1 MLYLSR
7 NVLIFLLFLG
17 SNTFL
22 FAQDAEDQAAQMQ
35 IWTEY
40 MTPGPMHEMLAKSVG
55 DWKTISRFWMDP
67 AGEPMETEGTGKT
80 EMILGGRYQK
90 STHKSSMMGMETEG
104 IFIMGYDNATQEFTS
119 TWIDNMGTGTAVAKG
134 RYDERT
140 KIPLLLNG
148 TMVDPM
154 SKQEMNF
161 REILKFLDDD
171 HQLLEMYVVYNG
183 QEFKSMEIE
192 FVRQ

>member
-1 MLYLSR
+1 MLNKSR
-7 NVLIFLLFLG
+7 NVLIFLLLLS

-22 FAQDAEDQAAQMQ
+22 FAQEAEDQAAQMQ
-35 IWTEY
+35 IWMDY

-55 DWKTISRFWMDP
+55 DWKTITRFWMDP
-67 AGEPMETEGTGKT
+67 AGEPTETEGTGKT

-104 IFIMGYDNATQEFTS
+104 LFIMGYDNATQVFTA
-119 TWIDNMGTGTAVAKG
+119 TWIDNIGTGTAVAKG
-134 RYDERT
+134 RYDEST
-140 KIPLLLNG
+140 NSINLNG
-148 TMVDPM
+148 AMVDPM

-161 REILKFLDDD
+161 REVLKFLDDD

-192 FVRQ
+192 FIRQ

>member
-1 MLYLSR
+1 MLNKSR
-7 NVLIFLLFLG
+7 NFLIFLLLLS

-22 FAQDAEDQAAQMQ
+22 FAQEDEDQAAQMQ
-35 IWTEY
+35 IWMEY

-55 DWKTISRFWMDP
+55 NWKTITRFWMDP
-67 AGEPMETEGTGKT
+67 AGEPTETEGTGKT

-104 IFIMGYDNATQEFTS
+104 IFIMGYDNATQEFTAI
-119 TWIDNMGTGTAVAKG
+119 WIDNIGTGTAVAKG
-134 RYDERT
+134 RYDEST
-140 KIPLLLNG
+140 NSINLNG
-148 TMVDPM
+148 AMVDPM

-161 REILKFLDDD
+161 REVLKFLDDN

-192 FVRQ
+192 FIRQ

>member
-7 NVLIFLLFLG
+7 NVLIFLLLLG
-17 SNTFL
+17 SKTFL

-40 MTPGPMHEMLAKSVG
+40 MTPGHMHEMLAKSVG

-90 STHKSSMMGMETEG
+90 STHNSSMMGMKTEG
-104 IFIMGYDNATQEFTS
+104 IFIMGYDNATQEFTA
-119 TWIDNMGTGTAVAKG
+119 TWIDNIGTGTAVAKG
-134 RYDERT
+134 RYDEST
-140 KIPLLLNG
+140 NSITLNG

-161 REILKFLDDD
+161 REVLKFLDND
-171 HQLLEMYVVYNG
+171 HQLLEMYVVYNS

-192 FVRQ
+192 FFRQ